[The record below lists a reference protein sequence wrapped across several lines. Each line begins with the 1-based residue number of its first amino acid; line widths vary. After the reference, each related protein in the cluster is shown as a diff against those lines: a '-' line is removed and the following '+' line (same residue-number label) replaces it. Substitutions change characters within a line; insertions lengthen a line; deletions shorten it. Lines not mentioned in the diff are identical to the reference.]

1 MEKIEK
7 VLARLI
13 EQNELR
19 KQAVVLE
26 YNRLLIELKVHEIAD
41 IKEREKEERDILE
54 RMHPSIVE
62 NVNGLLEYLS
72 QDEEFSDL
80 MSDPFTNRLML
91 ARMEEFAKKGI

>member
-7 VLARLI
+7 VFARLL

-19 KQAVVLE
+19 KQAVILE
-26 YNRLLIELKVHEIAD
+26 YNRLLIELKVHEITD

-62 NVNGLLEYLS
+62 NINGLLEFLS
-72 QDEEFSDL
+72 EDEEFTEL
-80 MSDPFTNRLML
+80 MADPFNNRLMISRL
-91 ARMEEFAKKGI
+91 KEFATKGV

>member
-41 IKEREKEERDILE
+41 IKEREKEERDILK
-54 RMHPSIVE
+54 RMHPSLVE
-62 NVNGLLEYLS
+62 NVNGLLDYLS
-72 QDEEFSDL
+72 QDEEFTEL
-80 MSDPFTNRLML
+80 MADPFTNRLMISRL
-91 ARMEEFAKKGI
+91 REFATKGV